1 MSKTILIAD
10 DAVHIRIL
18 LEQTLEDFED
28 AGVELLSASD
38 GLEAW
43 EVVQVKRP
51 DLLILDVMMPGL
63 SGYEVCQRLK
73 GDPSLAHA
81 YVIMLTAKGQAKD
94 HERGIQVGA
103 DEYVTKPF
111 NPRHLVKRVAEVLH
125 VQVSSSLLR

>member
-1 MSKTILIAD
+1 MPKTILIAD
-10 DAVHIRIL
+10 DAIHIRIL
-18 LEQTLEDFED
+18 LAQTLEDFED
-28 AGVELLSASD
+28 VGVELLTASD

-43 EVVQVKRP
+43 EVIQARRP

-73 GDPSLAHA
+73 SDPGLSHA

-103 DEYVTKPF
+103 DEYITKPF
-111 NPRHLVKRVAEVLH
+111 NPRHLVRRVAEVLN
-125 VQVSSSLLR
+125 VQISSSLLG